1 MALDHL
7 FSPLQVGPVEIRNR
21 IFSTA
26 HMTMLARERKPT
38 DELVAYHEA
47 RARGGAGLVIVE
59 SASVHWSGN
68 PILIKLYSDD

>member
-26 HMTMLARERKPT
+26 HMTVLARDRKPT
-38 DELVAYHEA
+38 D
-47 RARGGAGLVIVE
+47 
-59 SASVHWSGN
+59 
-68 PILIKLYSDD
+68 